1 MIQPKLTVFD
11 VAMIVVSLVIGVGIF
26 RTPAIVAQ
34 SAGSAP
40 VFFAAW
46 VAGGFVSLCGALTY
60 AEIGARYHFPGG
72 FYKLI
77 STAFHPV
84 FAFMLNWVI
93 VLTYGAGLAGVALI
107 GAEYINPLL
116 PVFLQTK
123 AGIQGTVVI
132 TVLFFFGVNYLGIK
146 SSARLQNLLSSL
158 KIVLMAVLC
167 LGVIIAPN
175 AETAFD
181 STHHAAPNGGPVII
195 PNFFSAFALSLIAVF
210 YTYGGYQ
217 QTLNF
222 GADIKDP
229 VRNTPRGIL
238 IGIGLVIG
246 LYLCINYA
254 YYRQLGFDGLANS
267 KLIAADLARALFG
280 DWGFAFVSVAIFI
293 SVLGYINATLLSL
306 PRVFYAMA
314 DDGVLPPVFKKVNE
328 RTQVQEFTLIFITVV
343 VLASLL
349 VLGTFEKIVSYVMSI
364 DSLALASAA
373 ASIFVFRHRV
383 RGNDPHTGY
392 KIRFYP
398 WIPALFILFLLAV
411 SVNVIV
417 SDPVPAA
424 IGWGLF
430 FSGAPLYW
438 LLKKVF

>member
-1 MIQPKLTVFD
+1 MIQPKLSVFD
-11 VAMIVVSLVIGVGIF
+11 IAMIVVSLVIGVGIF

-34 SAGSAP
+34 SAGSEG

-46 VAGGFVSLCGALTY
+46 IAGGFVSLCGALTY

-116 PVFLQTK
+116 PVFMQNK
-123 AGIQGTVVI
+123 AGIQGTVVT
-132 TVLFFFGVNYLGIK
+132 TVLFFFVINYLGIK
-146 SSARLQNLLSSL
+146 SSSRLQNVLSSL
-158 KIVLMAVLC
+158 KIGLMAVLC
-167 LGVIIAPN
+167 LGAVMTPEATLADTTLN
-175 AETAFD
+175 ASSLGD
-181 STHHAAPNGGPVII
+181 PV
-195 PNFFSAFALSLIAVF
+195 PTLNVFSAFALSLIAVF

-238 IGIGLVIG
+238 IGMAIVIG

-254 YYRQLGFDGLANS
+254 YYRQLGFSGLTNS

-280 DWGFAFVSVAIFI
+280 DWGFTFVSVAIFV

-314 DDGVLPPVFKKVNE
+314 DDGVLPPIFKKVNE
-328 RTQVQEFTLIFITVV
+328 KTQVQEFTLIFITVV

-349 VLGTFEKIVSYVMSI
+349 VLGTFEKIVNYVMSI

-383 RGNDPHTGY
+383 KGNDPHKGY
-392 KIRFYP
+392 KIGLYP
-398 WIPALFILFLLAV
+398 WIPLIFVLFLLAV
-411 SVNVIV
+411 SVNVIL

-438 LLKKVF
+438 VLKKVF

>member
-46 VAGGFVSLCGALTY
+46 IAGGFVSLCGALTY

-123 AGIQGTVVI
+123 TGVQGTVVT
-132 TVLFFFGVNYLGIK
+132 TVLFFFGINYLGIK
-146 SSARLQNLLSSL
+146 SSARLQNVLSSL
-158 KIVLMAVLC
+158 KIGLMALLC
-167 LGVIIAPN
+167 LGAVLTPDVKSAVP
-175 AETAFD
+175 
-181 STHHAAPNGGPVII
+181 THHSSLITLNA
-195 PNFFSAFALSLIAVF
+195 FSAFAVSLIAVF

-229 VRNTPRGIL
+229 ARNTPRGIL
-238 IGIGLVIG
+238 IGIGLVIS

-254 YYRQLGFDGLANS
+254 YYRQLGFDGLTNS

-280 DWGFAFVSVAIFI
+280 DRGFTFVSVAIFI
-293 SVLGYINATLLSL
+293 SVLGYINATMLSL
-306 PRVFYAMA
+306 PRVFFAMA
-314 DDGVLPPVFKKVNE
+314 DDGVLPPIFKKVNE
-328 RTQVQEFTLIFITVV
+328 QTQVQEFTLIFITVV

-349 VLGTFEKIVSYVMSI
+349 VLGTFEKIVNYVMSI

-373 ASIFVFRHRV
+373 ASIFVFRYRV
-383 RGNDPHTGY
+383 RGNDPHVGY

-398 WIPALFILFLLAV
+398 WIPLIFVLFLLAV

-438 LLKKVF
+438 VLKKLF

>member
-1 MIQPKLTVFD
+1 
-11 VAMIVVSLVIGVGIF
+11 MIVVSLVIGVGIF

-34 SAGSAP
+34 SAGSPAI
-40 VFFAAW
+40 FFAAW
-46 VAGGFVSLCGALTY
+46 IAGGLVSLCGALTY
-60 AEIGARYHFPGG
+60 AEIGSRYHFPGG

-77 STAFHPV
+77 STAFHPM

-107 GAEYINPLL
+107 GAEYINPILMPESL
-116 PVFLQTK
+116 RNQT
-123 AGIQGTVVI
+123 GVQITVVV
-132 TVLFFFGVNYLGIK
+132 TVLFFFVINYVGIR
-146 SSARLQNLLSSL
+146 SSARTQNLLSSL
-158 KIVLMAVLC
+158 KIGLMLILC
-167 LGVIIAPN
+167 LGAFFGSGATAVASAPPV
-175 AETAFD
+175 
-181 STHHAAPNGGPVII
+181 SPAASP
-195 PNFFSAFALSLIAVF
+195 FTAFALSLIAVF

-238 IGIGLVIG
+238 GGMAVVTA

-280 DWGFAFVSVAIFI
+280 DWGFTFFSVAIFI

-306 PRVFYAMA
+306 PRVYYAMA
-314 DDGVLPPVFKKVNE
+314 DDGVLPPIFKKVNE

-349 VLGTFEKIVSYVMSI
+349 VLGTFEKIVNYVMSI
-364 DSLALASAA
+364 DSVALATAA
-373 ASIFVFRHRV
+373 ASIFVFRRRV
-383 RGNDPHTGY
+383 RGADPHTGY
-392 KIRFYP
+392 KVGLYP
-398 WIPALFILFLLAV
+398 WIPLIFVLFLLVV
-411 SVNVIV
+411 SVNVIIT
-417 SDPVPAA
+417 DPLTAS

>member
-1 MIQPKLTVFD
+1 MIQPKLSVFD

-34 SAGSAP
+34 SAGSAG

-116 PVFLQTK
+116 PVALQTRT
-123 AGIQGTVVI
+123 GVQGTVI
-132 TVLFFFGVNYLGIK
+132 ATVLFFFGINYLGIK
-146 SSARLQNLLSSL
+146 SSARLQNILSSL
-158 KIVLMAVLC
+158 KIVLMALLC
-167 LGVIIAPN
+167 LGVFFSPEIRAEPALHAPSPGGKAAMLN
-175 AETAFD
+175 A
-181 STHHAAPNGGPVII
+181 
-195 PNFFSAFALSLIAVF
+195 FSAFAVSLIAVF

-238 IGIGLVIG
+238 IGMAIIIG

-254 YYRQLGFDGLANS
+254 YYHQLGFSGLANS
-267 KLIAADLARALFG
+267 NLIAADLARALFG
-280 DWGFAFVSVAIFI
+280 EWGFTFVSIAIFI

-306 PRVFYAMA
+306 PRVFFAMA

-328 RTQVQEFTLIFITVV
+328 RTQVQEFTLIFITTI

-349 VLGTFEKIVSYVMSI
+349 VLGTFEKIVNYVMSI

-373 ASIFVFRHRV
+373 ASIFVFRYRV
-383 RGNDPHTGY
+383 RENDPHNGY

-398 WIPALFILFLLAV
+398 WVPLIFILFLLAV

-417 SDPVPAA
+417 SDPIPAA

>member
-1 MIQPKLTVFD
+1 MIQPKLSVFD
-11 VAMIVVSLVIGVGIF
+11 IAMIVVSLVIGVGIF

-34 SAGSAP
+34 SAGSAE

-46 VAGGFVSLCGALTY
+46 IAGGFVSLCGALTY

-116 PVFLQTK
+116 PVSLHNKT
-123 AGIQGTVVI
+123 GIQATVVT
-132 TVLFFFGVNYLGIK
+132 TVLFFFVINYLGIR
-146 SSARLQNLLSSL
+146 SSSRLQNVLSSL
-158 KIVLMAVLC
+158 KIILMAVLC
-167 LGVIIAPN
+167 LGAVITPKAEIA
-175 AETAFD
+175 AETLHSSSLGD
-181 STHHAAPNGGPVII
+181 PII
-195 PNFFSAFALSLIAVF
+195 TLNSFSAFAVSLIAVF

-222 GADIKDP
+222 GADIKNP
-229 VRNTPRGIL
+229 IRNTPRGIL
-238 IGIGLVIG
+238 IGMGIVIG

-254 YYRQLGFDGLANS
+254 YYRQLGFSGLANS
-267 KLIAADLARALFG
+267 RLIAADLARALFG
-280 DWGFAFVSVAIFI
+280 NWGFTFVSVAIFV

-314 DDGVLPPVFKKVNE
+314 DDGVLPPIFKKVNE

-349 VLGTFEKIVSYVMSI
+349 VLGTFEKIVNYVMSI

-383 RGNDPHTGY
+383 KGNDPHTGY
-392 KIRFYP
+392 RIRFYP
-398 WIPALFILFLLAV
+398 WIPLIFVLFLLAV
-411 SVNVIV
+411 SVNVIL

-438 LLKKVF
+438 VLKKVF

>member
-34 SAGSAP
+34 SAGSAT

-116 PVFLQTK
+116 PVSLQTK
-123 AGIQGTVVI
+123 AGVQGTVI
-132 TVLFFFGVNYLGIK
+132 TTVLFFFVINYLGIK
-146 SSARLQNLLSSL
+146 SSARLQNVLSSL
-158 KIVLMAVLC
+158 KIGLMALLC
-167 LGVIIAPN
+167 LGVVLTPELKPADP
-175 AETAFD
+175 
-181 STHHAAPNGGPVII
+181 THHSSPPGGPVITL
-195 PNFFSAFALSLIAVF
+195 NSLSAFAVSLIAVF

-238 IGIGLVIG
+238 IGMAIVIG

-254 YYRQLGFDGLANS
+254 YYHQLGFAGLTNS

-280 DWGFAFVSVAIFI
+280 DWGFTFVSVAIFI

-314 DDGVLPPVFKKVNE
+314 DDGVLPPIFKKVNE
-328 RTQVQEFTLIFITVV
+328 RTQVQEFTLIFITVI
-343 VLASLL
+343 VLSSLL
-349 VLGTFEKIVSYVMSI
+349 VLGTFEKIVNYVMSI

-373 ASIFVFRHRV
+373 ASIFVFRYRV
-383 RGNDPHTGY
+383 RGHDPHTGY
-392 KIRFYP
+392 KISLYP
-398 WIPALFILFLLAV
+398 WIPAIFILFLLAV

>member
-1 MIQPKLTVFD
+1 MIQPKLTTFD

-26 RTPAIVAQ
+26 RTLAIVAQ
-34 SAGSAP
+34 SAGSAT

-116 PVFLQTK
+116 PVSLQTR
-123 AGIQGTVVI
+123 AGVQGTVI
-132 TVLFFFGVNYLGIK
+132 ATVLFFFVINYLGIK
-146 SSARLQNLLSSL
+146 SSARLQNILSSL
-158 KIVLMAVLC
+158 KIVLMALLC
-167 LGVIIAPN
+167 LGVVIAPG
-175 AETAFD
+175 AEIAPVV
-181 STHHAAPNGGPVII
+181 THTSSLGTY
-195 PNFFSAFALSLIAVF
+195 NFFSAFAVSLIAVF

-238 IGIGLVIG
+238 IGMAIVIC

-254 YYRQLGFDGLANS
+254 YYHQLGFAGLANS

-280 DWGFAFVSVAIFI
+280 DWGFTFVSVAIFI

-314 DDGVLPPVFKKVNE
+314 DDGVLPPIFKKVNE
-328 RTQVQEFTLIFITVV
+328 RTQVQEFTLVFITVV

-392 KIRFYP
+392 KLRLYP
-398 WIPALFILFLLAV
+398 WIPLIFILFLLAV

>member
-1 MIQPKLTVFD
+1 MIQPKLTTFD

-34 SAGSAP
+34 SAGSAT

-116 PVFLQTK
+116 PVALQTS
-123 AGIQGTVVI
+123 AGIQGTVI
-132 TVLFFFGVNYLGIK
+132 ATVLFFFAINYLGIK
-146 SSARLQNLLSSL
+146 SSARLQNVLSSL
-158 KIVLMAVLC
+158 KIVLMALLC
-167 LGVIIAPN
+167 LGVVLPPELEPSASALDVPPTTLN
-175 AETAFD
+175 T
-181 STHHAAPNGGPVII
+181 
-195 PNFFSAFALSLIAVF
+195 FSAFAVSLIAVF

-238 IGIGLVIG
+238 IGMAIVIG

-254 YYRQLGFDGLANS
+254 YYHQLGFAGLAGS
-267 KLIAADLARALFG
+267 KLIAADLARSLFG
-280 DWGFAFVSVAIFI
+280 NWGFTFVSLAIFI

-306 PRVFYAMA
+306 PRVLYAMA
-314 DDGVLPPVFKKVNE
+314 DDGVLPPIFKKVNE

-349 VLGTFEKIVSYVMSI
+349 VLGTFEKIVNYVMSI

-383 RGNDPHTGY
+383 RGNDPHRGY
-392 KIRFYP
+392 KIRWYP
-398 WIPALFILFLLAV
+398 WIPLVFILFLLAV